1 MGHYFLFNIIFT
13 GIQGLFRMYFDIFVD
28 GRFHFC
34 RCGYERKNGLSDIS
48 IYWGTLDQQ
57 HKNDIENVA
66 MVNQNV
72 FTTYEVKNG
81 L

>member
-28 GRFHFC
+28 GRFQYC

-48 IYWGTLDQQ
+48 IY
-57 HKNDIENVA
+57 
-66 MVNQNV
+66 
-72 FTTYEVKNG
+72 
-81 L
+81 